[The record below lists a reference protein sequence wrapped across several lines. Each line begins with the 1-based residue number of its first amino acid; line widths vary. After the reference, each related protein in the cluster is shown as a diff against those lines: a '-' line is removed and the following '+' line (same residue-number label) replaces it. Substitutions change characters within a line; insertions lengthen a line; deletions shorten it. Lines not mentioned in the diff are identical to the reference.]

1 MKLNKNII
9 KALYEAK
16 EQKSGFTFDEDEIKD
31 FKSFLKSL
39 GFKQDEPDDDGN
51 SFSYTYGFNFEEPY
65 KDLYGK
71 TRHVSASSQIYIN
84 FYDRSYSQSDRYSEY
99 DVFCYAKIGSD
110 DSDRDGWPNFN
121 IQYRI
126 TEKDVK
132 QNTDYSDFKTMKEF
146 KNKIKA
152 LTKIPDSIKDLAKEY
167 VKSEKATIQLK
178 NTIKNRL
185 SKFKK

>member
-1 MKLNKNII
+1 MKLDKNII

-31 FKSFLKSL
+31 FESFLKSL
-39 GFKQDEPDDDGN
+39 GFKQKDSTGRGK
-51 SFSYTYGFNFEEPY
+51 SFSYKYGFEIKEPY

-71 TRHVSASSQIYIN
+71 TRNVSASSQIYID
-84 FYDRSYSQSDRYSEY
+84 FYDRSDEQSRYSEY
-99 DVFCYAKIGSD
+99 RVFCYAEIGSD
-110 DSDRDGWPNFN
+110 DRDRDGWPNFT
-121 IQYRI
+121 IQYDI
-126 TEKDVK
+126 TEKDIK

-146 KNKIKA
+146 KNKIKS
-152 LTKIPDSIKDLAKEY
+152 LTKIPDSIKDLAEEY
-167 VKSEKATIQLK
+167 VKSEKATIQLT

>member
-31 FKSFLKSL
+31 FESFLKSL
-39 GFKQDEPDDDGN
+39 GFKRTDSDGN
-51 SFSYTYGFNFEEPY
+51 SKSYSYQYGFEIKEPY
-65 KDLYGK
+65 KDFYGK
-71 TRHVSASSQIYIN
+71 TRNVSASSQIYID
-84 FYDRSYSQSDRYSEY
+84 FYDRSNKQGYSEY
-99 DVFCYAKIGSD
+99 RVFCYAQIGSD
-110 DSDRDGWPNFN
+110 DTDRDGWPNFT
-121 IQYRI
+121 IQYSI

-146 KNKIKA
+146 KNKIKY
-152 LTKIPDSIKDLAKEY
+152 LTKIPDSIKDLAEEY
-167 VKSEKATIQLK
+167 VKSEKATIQLT

>member
-1 MKLNKNII
+1 MKLNNKII

-31 FKSFLKSL
+31 FEAFLKSL
-39 GFKQDEPDDDGN
+39 GFKQDESDYGGN
-51 SFSYTYGFNFEEPY
+51 SFSYTYGFKFEEPY
-65 KDLYGK
+65 KDLFGK
-71 TRHVSASSQIYIN
+71 TKRVKASSQIYIR
-84 FYDRSYSQSDRYSEY
+84 FYDKSDRQSYNEY
-99 DVFCYAKIGSD
+99 HVFCYAEIGSD
-110 DSDRDGWPNFN
+110 DTDRDGWPNFN
-121 IQYRI
+121 IQYSI
-126 TEKDVK
+126 TEKDIK

-167 VKSEKATIQLK
+167 IKSEKATIQLK

>member
-1 MKLNKNII
+1 MKLDKNII

-31 FKSFLKSL
+31 FESFLKSL
-39 GFKQDEPDDDGN
+39 GFKQKDSTGRGK
-51 SFSYTYGFNFEEPY
+51 SFSYKYGFEIKEPY

-71 TRHVSASSQIYIN
+71 TRNVSASSQIYID
-84 FYDRSYSQSDRYSEY
+84 FYDRSDDQRYNEY
-99 DVFCYAKIGSD
+99 HVFCYAEIGSD
-110 DSDRDGWPNFN
+110 DRDRDGWPNFT
-121 IQYRI
+121 IQYDI
-126 TEKDVK
+126 TEKDIK

-146 KNKIKA
+146 TNKIKA
-152 LTKIPDSIKDLAKEY
+152 LTKIPDSIKDLAEEY
-167 VKSEKATIQLK
+167 VKSEKATIQLT